1 MTDPIQLKSFE
12 RLKSMIVT
20 QLQWGESERWSNY
33 DFEQLSDKVLE
44 KTGVTLSVSTLKR
57 IFGRVSYSSVPSL
70 TTLNTL
76 SQFTGYADWRTFMNS
91 LSLTADIPTPT
102 AIPEEAAV
110 EKIITPEKKR
120 NFSFA
125 KIALPIV
132 ALLLLGFITV
142 NFFSRK
148 TKHNPAGFTFSSKTM
163 LTEGLPN
170 SVVFDYDASAAG
182 DKDSVFIAQ
191 NWDTRRKTLVNK
203 NDKHHSSIYYYPGY
217 FRAKLMIG
225 NEIIR
230 EHDIQIKT
238 DGWLGLIEA
247 DWGKE
252 PLYFKKE
259 EITRPGEIIVDAEL
273 LKKYN
278 VNELPIP
285 PEVRLYN
292 QQDIRG
298 ISTHDFSFETE
309 LKSGFANGT
318 NACRRVEVL
327 LQSKNDILIIPL
339 VNKACIGDIFL
350 AAYGFY
356 TDSRK
361 EDLSGFGCD
370 LQQWTKLKVVCKK
383 RQIQFFINDK
393 EVYAA
398 TVKNDVTEIVGMQYR
413 FNGVGAVRNTRLIG
427 EGGKEV
433 VF

>member
-1 MTDPIQLKSFE
+1 
-12 RLKSMIVT
+12 MIVT
-20 QLQWGESERWSNY
+20 QLQWGECERWSNY

-76 SQFTGYADWRTFMNS
+76 SQFTGYTDWRTFMNS
-91 LSLTADIPTPT
+91 LTHTAADSPQPT
-102 AIPEEAAV
+102 AIIEETV
-110 EKIITPEKKR
+110 VQETVVPEKKN

-125 KIALPIV
+125 KVALPV
-132 ALLLLGFITV
+132 LALLLVGFITI

-148 TKHNPAGFTFSSKTM
+148 TKHSASNFTFSSKTM

-170 SVVFDYDASAAG
+170 SVVFDYDASAAS

-225 NEIIR
+225 NDILR

-259 EITRPGEIIVDAEL
+259 EITRGNEIVIDKEL
-273 LKKYN
+273 VKKYN
-278 VNELPIP
+278 TALLPVAP
-285 PEVRLYN
+285 PVRLYN
-292 QQDIRG
+292 QQDIRD
-298 ISTHDFSFETE
+298 IKTDNFIFETE
-309 LKSGFANGT
+309 LKSDFSDGA
-318 NACRRVEVL
+318 NACQRVEVL
-327 LQSKNDILIIPL
+327 LQSKNDILIVPL
-339 VNKACIGDIFL
+339 VDSACVGDIYL
-350 AAYGFY
+350 ASYGYY

-361 EDLSGFGCD
+361 DDLSGFGCN
-370 LQQWTKLKVVCKK
+370 LHEWTKLKIVCKD
-383 RQIQFFINDK
+383 RHILFFINDK
-393 EVYAA
+393 EAYAA
-398 TVKNDVTEIVGMQYR
+398 DIKNPATEIVGMQYR

-427 EGGKEV
+427 EANKVV